1 MKSFNGVDG
10 VLFTSEGNEGTGFT
24 FSGAV
29 PQHRAFL
36 DGSVNAEHVPNVVL
50 GELLRQHAD
59 EQLAFWK
66 AKQKKEKKGLLHQF
80 GSTYLAFSAELFN
93 CHCNNRVGRVVGCVG
108 KK

>member
-36 DGSVNAEHVPNVVL
+36 DGSIDAEHVSNVVL
-50 GELLRQHAD
+50 GKLFGQHTN
-59 EQLAFWK
+59 EQFTFWN
-66 AKQKKEKKGLLHQF
+66 KE
-80 GSTYLAFSAELFN
+80 YRIYA
-93 CHCNNRVGRVVGCVG
+93 
-108 KK
+108 

>member
-1 MKSFNGVDG
+1 MKSLNGVDG

-50 GELLRQHAD
+50 GELLRQHAN

-66 AKQKKEKKGLLHQF
+66 AKEKK
-80 GSTYLAFSAELFN
+80 
-93 CHCNNRVGRVVGCVG
+93 
-108 KK
+108 KKTKITK